1 MERTALNLPLAPQ
14 TLAKPRER
22 VFASHL
28 TLYICVVLV
37 AAVASYAV
45 WARTRSIFSCSANGY
60 SADRYIAYCAGA
72 NYGDYE
78 HGAFWFNLEHEL
90 DFASEAD
97 VLFLGTSR
105 MEKAFSTTATADWFS
120 AASARYY
127 LMGFSYGEHVSF
139 AEALLGKMHPRASV
153 YVIDVEDFFDPILT
167 PPAQTVLYDP
177 KAPARYEGKQF
188 WQQVQQRVCK
198 TVPKLCGSKG
208 VTFRSRETGVYDME
222 GAPRDIV
229 PVSFNDVVSRD
240 AVDRDTAAA
249 IDFLKRFTHGRC
261 VILTLVPQV
270 ETKVGDAN
278 AIAAALG
285 MKLVTPDVPE
295 GLQMMDGHHLDDA
308 SAERWSRAFFTAVG
322 PEIRSCLEH
331 HGEGALR

>member
-28 TLYICVVLV
+28 TLYISVVLV

-45 WARTRSIFSCSANGY
+45 WARTRSIFSCPASGY
-60 SADRYIAYCAGA
+60 SADRYIAYCGGA

-78 HGAFWFNLEHEL
+78 HGAFWFNLEHAL

-177 KAPARYEGKQF
+177 KAPDRYEGKQF

-198 TVPKLCGSKG
+198 TV
-208 VTFRSRETGVYDME
+208 
-222 GAPRDIV
+222 
-229 PVSFNDVVSRD
+229 
-240 AVDRDTAAA
+240 
-249 IDFLKRFTHGRC
+249 
-261 VILTLVPQV
+261 
-270 ETKVGDAN
+270 
-278 AIAAALG
+278 
-285 MKLVTPDVPE
+285 
-295 GLQMMDGHHLDDA
+295 
-308 SAERWSRAFFTAVG
+308 
-322 PEIRSCLEH
+322 
-331 HGEGALR
+331 